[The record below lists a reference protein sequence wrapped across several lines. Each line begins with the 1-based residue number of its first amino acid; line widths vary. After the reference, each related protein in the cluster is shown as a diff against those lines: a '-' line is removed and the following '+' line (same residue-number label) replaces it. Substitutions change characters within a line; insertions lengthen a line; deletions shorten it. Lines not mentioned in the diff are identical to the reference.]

1 MSVSIVRCVL
11 QRLLPVFFVCV
22 GRSPE
27 GDSLGDERWYRIEF
41 DGQRRSA
48 ILCWDDFVGVSAR
61 LCCV

>member
-27 GDSLGDERWYRIEF
+27 GDSLLGDERWYRIEF
-41 DGQRRSA
+41 DGQPA
-48 ILCWDDFVGVSAR
+48 GHEL
-61 LCCV
+61 L